1 MYLGIHTLN
10 KMNNFEKDR
19 SEEKEKRRSKIKNKK
34 KQNYHIEDDNLR
46 RDSVYKKEIKKIK
59 ESYQEEEWEDWNR
72 YYN

>member
-1 MYLGIHTLN
+1 MGIHTLN